1 MKQRSDITILFVDDE
16 SDILSSIKRF
26 LRREAFN
33 KHFADSGENALELM
47 TKESVDVVVTD
58 LRMPGMNGLELVKT
72 IKKHYPDTIRI
83 ILSGSQDID
92 QIIESI
98 NSGEVF
104 RFIPKPVDPVSFKA
118 ILNDAV
124 DYYLMKEEREELF
137 HELSV
142 KNQELADANE
152 ALQTV
157 TTELQRSEQQYRS
170 MNDAAH
176 DAVFMLDKEQKIIY
190 RNSAAEIMFGFKRD
204 EYRKQHFLDL
214 ITSPESLDI
223 NLEQF
228 CTVPP
233 ENGNICSQN
242 VIQQVEGKRKNGST
256 LPLEIS
262 KGCVH
267 IDTLPHTVI
276 IARDISARIEA
287 EHSRQRYDTLQKALE
302 SQIEK
307 KLLQNPA
314 PVTIEGAMVSRLM
327 LSSGHLDGD
336 FTDFVIYDKQHV
348 DILIGDVMG
357 HGIQSALVGAGV
369 KNLFL
374 KSLAQ
379 AKSRGGQLPD
389 IEATLTTVHAQCIHE
404 LIELGT
410 YTTLLFLR
418 LDLANKEFSIIDCGH
433 TPTIHFHSKTGTCT
447 LLKGTNLPIGMIEKQ
462 HYETVSFPVE
472 ENDLLVLYSDG
483 ITESRSPGSD
493 ILFGTERLAALIES
507 HSLLSPKKLIEKI
520 HEAIAAFSGN
530 DKFDDDVTCIVIRIG
545 DTRKKKT

>member
-16 SDILSSIKRF
+16 SDILSSIRRF
-26 LRREAFN
+26 LRRETFN
-33 KHFADSGENALELM
+33 KHFADSGKNALELM

-58 LRMPGMNGLELVKT
+58 LRMPGMNGLELIKT
-72 IKKHYPDTIRI
+72 IKKHHPDTIRI
-83 ILSGSQDID
+83 MLSGSQDID
-92 QIIESI
+92 QIIDSI
-98 NSGEVF
+98 NTGEVF
-104 RFIPKPVDPVSFKA
+104 RFIPKPVDPSSFKA
-118 ILNDAV
+118 ILNDAI
-124 DYYLMKEEREELF
+124 DYYLIKKEREELF

-142 KNQELADANE
+142 KNQELIDANE
-152 ALQTV
+152 ALQLV
-157 TTELQRSEQQYRS
+157 TRELQRSEQQYRS

-176 DAVFMLDKEQKIIY
+176 DAVFLLDKEQRIIY

-214 ITSPESLDI
+214 VMNPESLDI

-228 CTVPP
+228 CSLPS
-233 ENGNICSQN
+233 ESGNINGQN
-242 VIQQVEGKRKNGST
+242 VIHQVEGKRKNGSS

-287 EHSRQRYDTLQKALE
+287 ERSRQRYDTLQKTLE

-507 HSLLSPKKLIEKI
+507 HCLLSPKKLIEKI
-520 HEAIAAFSGN
+520 HEAIAAFSGD

-545 DTRKKKT
+545 DTRKKKM